1 MQSVIG
7 ALRVILGADTAA
19 LEEGLT
25 RAQRHANAFGR
36 QMERIGAR
44 MQRVG
49 SSISMRLSAPV
60 AGLGALTLKAAAD
73 FEAAMNRVQAVL
85 QPTADEFAALRDL
98 AAELGRTTQFT
109 AAQAADGLEML
120 ARNGL
125 NATQILD
132 GAAEATLKLAAAA
145 GSELA
150 PAADVVTDLMLNFSR
165 EGADLGRVVDN
176 IAGTLSK
183 SKLGWED
190 YAQAIGQ
197 AAGAA
202 GPLGMSLE
210 DMNAALAATA
220 PSFASGAEAGTSF
233 KGFLLRLV
241 PQTDEA
247 RAIMGRLNLQ
257 FFDAQGNLK
266 SLTAIAENLRTS
278 FAALTAEERTEALG
292 KLFGQRTIRTA
303 LRLME
308 EGAAGIERLK
318 QEIADVSAADMAAA
332 RLRGFTGELTQL
344 KSAAE
349 GLAIAIADS
358 GLLRWATDLI
368 KSLTE
373 MVRGL
378 AETNPELLKWA
389 TLIGLAAAALGPLIL
404 GLGSFAAGIGLL
416 VPVLVTLGTTLAGM
430 IAASGPIGMFILAAG
445 LITAA
450 WAQWGDEI
458 IALVQRVYE
467 GIKTWL
473 QDKLQA
479 VFDWLGE
486 QIDAVA
492 GFFSGLYD
500 KVVGNSYVPD
510 MVLGIEAWMQ
520 RLGQTMPAAAGRA
533 TDGVASIFE
542 RSSVRLNALG
552 NTIASN
558 MARAFSSWTETGK
571 FSVRDMVRSI
581 LSDLAR
587 LAANNVFRSLLAP
600 FFGAGAAGIG
610 IPGSLG
616 WQTSVLP
623 AFAQGGSF
631 RVGGSGG
638 TDSQLVAFRATPG
651 EMVDIRRPGERDPN
665 APVNI
670 TFNVTTP
677 DAASF
682 KRSESQVAA
691 MLNRAVS
698 RGTRN
703 L

>member
-36 QMERIGAR
+36 QMERVGAR
-44 MQRVG
+44 MRRVG
-49 SSISMRLSAPV
+49 TSISLAVSAPI

-85 QPTADEFAALRDL
+85 RPTADEFAALRDL

-125 NATQILD
+125 NATQILE
-132 GAAEATLKLAAAA
+132 GTAEATLKLAAAA

-150 PAADVVTDLMLNFSR
+150 PAADVVTDLMLNFKR

-176 IAGTLSK
+176 IAGTLAK
-183 SKLGWED
+183 SKLGWDD
-190 YAQAIGQ
+190 YAQAVGQ

-202 GPLGMSLE
+202 GPLGLSLE

-241 PQTDEA
+241 PQTEEA
-247 RAIMGRLNLQ
+247 RAIMERLNLQ

-332 RLRGFTGELTQL
+332 RLKGFTGELTQL

-358 GLLRWATDLI
+358 GLLRWATDLV
-368 KSLTE
+368 KSLTQ

-404 GLGSFAAGIGLL
+404 GLGGFVAGIGLL

-450 WAQWGDEI
+450 WGQWGDEI
-458 IALVQRVYE
+458 IALVQRVYQ

-473 QDKLQA
+473 QDKLRE
-479 VFDWLGE
+479 VFDWLGD

-552 NTIASN
+552 DTIASN
-558 MARAFSSWTETGK
+558 MERAFSSWTETGK
-571 FSVRDMVRSI
+571 LSVRDMVRSI

-587 LAANNVFRSLLAP
+587 LAANNAFRSLLAP
-600 FFGAGAAGIG
+600 FFGIGAAGIG
-610 IPGSLG
+610 IPGAMG

-651 EMVDIRRPGERDPN
+651 EMVDIRRPGQGDPN

-682 KRSESQVAA
+682 RRSESQIAA

-698 RGTRN
+698 RGARN

>member
-49 SSISMRLSAPV
+49 RGISMRLSAPI
-60 AGLGALTLKAAAD
+60 AGLGALTLKVAGD
-73 FEAAMNRVQAVL
+73 FEAGMNRVQAVL
-85 QPTADEFAALRDL
+85 QPTTEEFAALRDL

-132 GAAEATLKLAAAA
+132 GAASATLKLAAAA

-150 PAADVVTDLMLNFSR
+150 PAADVVTDLMLNFKR
-165 EGADLGRVVDN
+165 EGAELGRVVDN

-183 SKLGWED
+183 SKLGWDD
-190 YAQAIGQ
+190 YAQAVGQ

-202 GPLGMSLE
+202 GPLGLSLE

-241 PQTDEA
+241 PQTDAA
-247 RAIMGRLNLQ
+247 RAIMERLNLR
-257 FFDAQGNLK
+257 FFDARGNMK

-308 EGAAGIERLK
+308 EGAEGIERLK
-318 QEIADVSAADMAAA
+318 REIADVSAADMAAA
-332 RLRGFTGELTQL
+332 RLKGFTGELTQL

-450 WAQWGDEI
+450 WAEWGDEI
-458 IALVQRVYE
+458 IALVQRVYQ

-473 QDKLQA
+473 RDKLQA

-486 QIDAVA
+486 KIEAVA
-492 GFFSGLYD
+492 GFFGDLYD
-500 KVVGNSYVPD
+500 RVVGNSYIPD
-510 MVLGIEAWMQ
+510 MVTEIGRWMAKLVRNMVEPAGDAAEKVGAVFSDLKDKIDGTFDSLGASIAEAIKGTQKWSDVL
-520 RLGQTMPAAAGRA
+520 RDLLGQLA
-533 TDGVASIFE
+533 
-542 RSSVRLNALG
+542 RLVFSKIDFGGGALG
-552 NTIASN
+552 NLFSGIFRGLLGF
-558 MARAFSSWTETGK
+558 AR
-571 FSVRDMVRSI
+571 
-581 LSDLAR
+581 
-587 LAANNVFRSLLAP
+587 
-600 FFGAGAAGIG
+600 
-610 IPGSLG
+610 
-616 WQTSVLP
+616 
-623 AFAQGGSF
+623 GGSF
-631 RVGGSGG
+631 TVGGSGG
-638 TDSQLVAFRATPG
+638 IDSRIVAFRATPG
-651 EMVDIRRPGERDPN
+651 EIVDVRRPEQGMAGEAH

-682 KRSESQVAA
+682 KRSESQIAA

-698 RGTRN
+698 RGARN